1 MYPVRYNQPPYIVL
15 DNKSALTYLY
25 SLSAI
30 QLLNPNSV
38 DVYRGGMCFIE
49 MQIVSLATAHV
60 VNITQS
66 VSQSRPLLIEIN

>member
-1 MYPVRYNQPPYIVL
+1 MLQISSMYPVRYNQPVYIVL
-15 DNKSALTYLY
+15 GNKSALTYLY

-38 DVYRGGMCFIE
+38 DVYRGGICFIE
-49 MQIVSLATAHV
+49 MQIVSLAMAHV

-66 VSQSRPLLIEIN
+66 V